1 MMKKVLMMSMC
12 SALLLAGCNKTSEQD
27 QTVSKEQKSTE
38 QKPESKPDN
47 SCIQINAAIQKINQ
61 NSKIEDLN
69 QINEKL
75 KTCVPSLKNDEQLKL
90 IDASTAMYQRFL
102 KQAYTDKTA
111 RAFEAFGYAVLEQKQ
126 RDPKKVI
133 QSQKKLFDQLSPRD
147 QYLLQHNGEAYID
160 LLYQG
165 EGMFTYRRQPNYLV
179 DVFSKALT
187 ADQKEFL
194 TRMAKDNQ
202 DIFYNDG
209 ALAVSWKELT
219 ERALFW
225 EKFIQKYPKS
235 HFIGDAK
242 LLFNEYRYF
251 IFFGLDNT
259 PVSDEYAPNTWF
271 DKDALEQIRFL
282 STQNQSSLAKPAQQF
297 LKFIAT
303 PVEERN
309 KQFKIDL
316 TEKNGDKKS
325 NYQITHEQLEQLL
338 KFDSPWNTEVY
349 RDCHMD
355 AVCIDTN

>member
-1 MMKKVLMMSMC
+1 MMSMC
-12 SALLLAGCNKTSEQD
+12 SALILSGCNKTSQQD
-27 QTVSKEQKSTE
+27 QAVSKEQKSTE
-38 QKPESKPDN
+38 QKPVSKQNN
-47 SCIQINAAIQKINQ
+47 SCIEINAAIQKINQ

-90 IDASTAMYQRFL
+90 INASTTMYQRFI
-102 KQAYTDKTA
+102 KQDYTEKTG

-235 HFIGDAK
+235 HFISDAK

-271 DKDALEQIRFL
+271 DKDALQQIRFL

-309 KQFKIDL
+309 KPFKIDL
-316 TEKNGDKKS
+316 TDKNGDEKS
-325 NYQITHEQLEQLL
+325 NYQVTHEQLEQLL

>member
-1 MMKKVLMMSMC
+1 MMKKFLMMSMC
-12 SALLLAGCNKTSEQD
+12 SALILSGCNKTSQQD
-27 QTVSKEQKSTE
+27 QAVSKEQKSTE
-38 QKPESKPDN
+38 QKPVSKQNN
-47 SCIQINAAIQKINQ
+47 SCIEINAAIQKINQ

-90 IDASTAMYQRFL
+90 INASTIMYQRFL
-102 KQAYTDKTA
+102 KQDYTDKTA
-111 RAFEAFGYAVLEQKQ
+111 RAFESFGYAVLEQKQ
-126 RDPKKVI
+126 QDPKKVI

-235 HFIGDAK
+235 HFISDAK

-271 DKDALEQIRFL
+271 DKDALQQIRFL

-316 TEKNGDKKS
+316 TDKNGDEKS
-325 NYQITHEQLEQLL
+325 NYQVTHEQLEQLL

>member
-1 MMKKVLMMSMC
+1 MMSVC
-12 SALLLAGCNKTSEQD
+12 SALLLSGCNKTSQQD
-27 QTVSKEQKSTE
+27 QAVSKEQKSTE

-47 SCIQINAAIQKINQ
+47 SCIQINTAIQKINQ

-102 KQAYTDKTA
+102 KQDYTDKTA
-111 RAFEAFGYAVLEQKQ
+111 RAFEAFGYTVLEQKQ

-187 ADQKEFL
+187 TDQKEFL

-271 DKDALEQIRFL
+271 DKDAIEQIQFL
-282 STQNQSSLAKPAQQF
+282 SIQNQSSLAKPAQQF

-309 KQFKIDL
+309 KQFKINL

-349 RDCHMD
+349 RDCHID

>member
-27 QTVSKEQKSTE
+27 QAVSKEQKSTE
-38 QKPESKPDN
+38 QKATQKQDS
-47 SCIQINAAIQKINQ
+47 SCLQIMAAMQKINQ

-69 QINEKL
+69 QINAKL

-90 IDASTAMYQRFL
+90 IDASTAMYQRFI
-102 KQAYTDKTA
+102 KQDYTEKTG
-111 RAFEAFGYAVLEQKQ
+111 RAFEAFGYAVLEHKQ
-126 RDPKKVI
+126 QDLKKVI

-147 QYLLQHNGEAYID
+147 QYLLQHEGQAYIE

-165 EGMFTYRRQPNYLV
+165 EGMFIYRRQPNYLV
-179 DVFSKALT
+179 DVFSNALP

-202 DIFYNDG
+202 NIFYNDG
-209 ALAVSWKELT
+209 ALAISWKELT

-235 HFIGDAK
+235 HFINDAK

-271 DKDALEQIRFL
+271 DKDALQQIQFL
-282 STQNQSSLAKPAQQF
+282 STQSQSSLAKPAQLF
-297 LKFIAT
+297 LKFIVT

-316 TEKNGDKKS
+316 TDKNGDKKS
-325 NYQITHEQLEQLL
+325 NYQMTHEQLEQLL
-338 KFDSPWNTEVY
+338 KLDSPWNTEVY
-349 RDCHMD
+349 HDCHMD

>member
-1 MMKKVLMMSMC
+1 MKV
-12 SALLLAGCNKTSEQD
+12 
-27 QTVSKEQKSTE
+27 
-38 QKPESKPDN
+38 
-47 SCIQINAAIQKINQ
+47 
-61 NSKIEDLN
+61 
-69 QINEKL
+69 
-75 KTCVPSLKNDEQLKL
+75 
-90 IDASTAMYQRFL
+90 
-102 KQAYTDKTA
+102 
-111 RAFEAFGYAVLEQKQ
+111 
-126 RDPKKVI
+126 
-133 QSQKKLFDQLSPRD
+133 
-147 QYLLQHNGEAYID
+147 AYIE

-179 DVFSKALT
+179 DVFSKALPV
-187 ADQKEFL
+187 DQKEFL

-202 DIFYNDG
+202 NIFYNDG
-209 ALAVSWKELT
+209 ALAISWKELT

-271 DKDALEQIRFL
+271 DKDALQQIQFL
-282 STQNQSSLAKPAQQF
+282 STQNQSSLAKPAQLF

-316 TEKNGDKKS
+316 TDKNGDKKS
-325 NYQITHEQLEQLL
+325 NYQMTHEQLEQLL
-338 KFDSPWNTEVY
+338 KLDSPWNTEVY

>member
-1 MMKKVLMMSMC
+1 MMKKFLMMSVC
-12 SALLLAGCNKTSEQD
+12 SALLLSGCNRTSQQD
-27 QTVSKEQKSTE
+27 QAVSKEQKSTE
-38 QKPESKPDN
+38 QKPVSKPDN

-90 IDASTAMYQRFL
+90 INASTTMYQRFL
-102 KQAYTDKTA
+102 KQDYTDKTA
-111 RAFEAFGYAVLEQKQ
+111 RAFEAFGYAVLEHKQ

-259 PVSDEYAPNTWF
+259 PVSDEYAPNTWI
-271 DKDALEQIRFL
+271 DKDALEQIQFL

-349 RDCHMD
+349 RDCHID

>member
-1 MMKKVLMMSMC
+1 MMKKVLMISMC
-12 SALLLAGCNKTSEQD
+12 SALLLAGCNKTSQQD

-38 QKPESKPDN
+38 QKPVNKQN
-47 SCIQINAAIQKINQ
+47 SSCVQIMAAMQKINQ
-61 NSKIEDLN
+61 TSKIEDLN

-102 KQAYTDKTA
+102 KQDYTDKTA

-126 RDPKKVI
+126 QDLKKVI

-147 QYLLQHNGEAYID
+147 QYLLQHEGQAYIE

-179 DVFSKALT
+179 D
-187 ADQKEFL
+187 QKEFL

-202 DIFYNDG
+202 NIFYNDG
-209 ALAVSWKELT
+209 ALAISWKELT

-235 HFIGDAK
+235 HFISDAK

-271 DKDALEQIRFL
+271 DKDALQQIRFL
-282 STQNQSSLAKPAQQF
+282 STQNESSLAKPAQQF

-303 PVEERN
+303 PIDER
-309 KQFKIDL
+309 KAQFKIDL

-325 NYQITHEQLEQLL
+325 NYQMTHEQLEQLL